1 MLSGFY
7 KQPEMTFGEKLAEV
21 NWGLI
26 AILTV
31 IACVGFTRNTT
42 LCEKLTGVS
51 EVMETNYLAPN
62 LMYLADAEI
71 DADAFNYFFGSSVL
85 EYAKF

>member
-1 MLSGFY
+1 MGAATLDDGTVL
-7 KQPEMTFGEKLAEV
+7 KCDA
-21 NWGLI
+21 
-26 AILTV
+26 V

-85 EYAKF
+85 E